1 MQCGNTMK
9 LPYLV
14 AEMATDLQWSPFVFA
29 AIEIITLRLCSFYLC
44 KDLLGRTAFNLS
56 TSVTTAIYKT
66 KLKTHVPQINYGK
79 PFKLIGLFDVVCA
92 SHSLTPS
99 AISLLVI
106 STNLLMLGEMMHL
119 CISGQW
125 HCPRTGADTLP
136 SHQRVQRQRLFSHII
151 KFQPGSVFP
160 FPISACWFLSRN
172 RQHFNRAAKQDCP
185 SVLFFS

>member
-1 MQCGNTMK
+1 MQCSNTMK
-9 LPYLV
+9 SLNLV
-14 AEMATDLQWSPFVFA
+14 SEMATDLRCNPFVFA
-29 AIEIITLRLCSFYLC
+29 TIEIITLRLCSFYLC

-56 TSVTTAIYKT
+56 TSVTTAIYRS

-106 STNLLMLGEMMHL
+106 STNLLTLGEMMHL
-119 CISGQW
+119 CISRQW
-125 HCPRTGADTLP
+125 HCPRTGADILP
-136 SHQRVQRQRLFSHII
+136 SHQSPKAKAVFTHHQIPARQSL
-151 KFQPGSVFP
+151 P
-160 FPISACWFLSRN
+160 FPISVCWFLSRN
-172 RQHFNRAAKQDCP
+172 RQRFNKAAKQDCP

>member
-1 MQCGNTMK
+1 MK
-9 LPYLV
+9 LLNLV
-14 AEMATDLQWSPFVFA
+14 SEMATDLRWNPFVFA
-29 AIEIITLRLCSFYLC
+29 TIEIITLRLCSFYLC

-56 TSVTTAIYKT
+56 TSVTTAIYRS

-92 SHSLTPS
+92 SHRLTPS

-119 CISGQW
+119 CISRQW
-125 HCPRTGADTLP
+125 HCPRTGADILP

-151 KFQPGSVFP
+151 KFQPGRVSP
-160 FPISACWFLSRN
+160 FPSLHADFSQETGNVSI
-172 RQHFNRAAKQDCP
+172 KQQSKIAP
-185 SVLFFS
+185 ALFFS